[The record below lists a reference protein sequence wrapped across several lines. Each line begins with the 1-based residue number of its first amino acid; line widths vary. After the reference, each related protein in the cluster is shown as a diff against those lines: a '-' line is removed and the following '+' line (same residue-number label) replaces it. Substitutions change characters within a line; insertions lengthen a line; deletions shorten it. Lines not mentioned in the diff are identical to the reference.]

1 VNPEQKQADARES
14 PAMRPNAAYKL
25 SGEGSGGTDSP
36 DNSQLVFH
44 YNRERRLEK
53 APQSVRDLYA
63 VQNKKG
69 LRFLRPLVGSRPNAI
84 LFGTILILSISL
96 IFLALTGYLDTNYTI
111 DGNRLYIG
119 AVRFEGTSIVTLRK
133 TLDKG
138 NTKAYS
144 GAVDI
149 AVAPAVQAGEEE
161 YPVFYHRVFFSL
173 QQEEEYRF
181 AVPFDPAELVLVLQ
195 TEKSTLKAK
204 IKTE

>member
-1 VNPEQKQADARES
+1 VNPEQKQAERPNAT
-14 PAMRPNAAYKL
+14 RPNAAYKL
-25 SGEGSGGTDSP
+25 SGEGADSPDSP

-53 APQSVRDLYA
+53 APQPVRDLYA

-69 LRFLRPLVGSRPNAI
+69 FGFLRPLVGSRPNAI

-96 IFLALTGYLDTNYTI
+96 IFIALTGYLDTNYTI

-119 AVRFEGTSIVTLRK
+119 AVRYEGTSIVTLKK

-138 NTKAYS
+138 NAKAYS

-149 AVAPAVQAGEEE
+149 AVAPAAQAAEED
-161 YPVFYHRVFFSL
+161 YPVFYHRVFFSMER
-173 QQEEEYRF
+173 EEEYRF